1 MREKRINFI
10 SPRRFPKNAITLNR
24 LKIYLI
30 KNPKMKILIF
40 DVDNKFEELIDKN
53 NKQYESKRINRI
65 A

>member
-53 NKQYESKRINRI
+53 NK
-65 A
+65 